1 MACIAIAS
9 AAASIAIAA
18 SAAEVKAPAGSPA
31 AVSSPVASPEVAA
44 DAAPAPAAAD
54 PEAEVRGMVAQVGR
68 AEAEVRESL
77 ARFDGWLEQGRAQFS
92 GADGVPDWRWQLL
105 QRVVARVRTLMDPAP
120 LATLQQDALASL
132 ERGEVEAA
140 RAQIVSTMRPFLDR
154 GEEASTLMN
163 YVPRRV
169 ATELA
174 IARLRALL
182 RGNGIDSPQL
192 PRIEQLQALLQA
204 RESRDDFA
212 MAAEIELNDLEGLV
226 RQAYDAGF
234 QAALAAARAR
244 PEGALAL
251 QPRGVRCPLASDTH
265 EPGDAPRL
273 DTTLSAPTRDY
284 YPRDALEQEIEGKV
298 ALSARIDPQGCVRA
312 AAVLVSS
319 GVPALDEAALRWVLE
334 GAVYTRSKPRP
345 GGQPAS
351 ASLSVNFKASD

>member
-1 MACIAIAS
+1 MI
-9 AAASIAIAA
+9 
-18 SAAEVKAPAGSPA
+18 
-31 AVSSPVASPEVAA
+31 
-44 DAAPAPAAAD
+44 
-54 PEAEVRGMVAQVGR
+54 AQVGR

-92 GADGVPDWRWQLL
+92 GADGAPDWRWQLL

-120 LATLQQDALASL
+120 LAALQQEALAKL
-132 ERGEVEAA
+132 ERRETAAA
-140 RAQIVSTMRPFLDR
+140 REQIVATMRPFLDR

-169 ATELA
+169 AAELA
-174 IARLRALL
+174 VARLRALL
-182 RGNGIDSPQL
+182 RGNDIDSPQL

-212 MAAEIELNDLEGLV
+212 MAAEIELGDLESLV

-244 PEGALAL
+244 PEGALTL
-251 QPRGVRCPLASDTH
+251 QPRNVRCPLAADTR
-265 EPGDAPRL
+265 EPGEAPRL

-284 YPRDALEQEIEGKV
+284 YPKDALEQEIEGKV

-312 AAVLVSS
+312 AGVLVSS
-319 GVPALDEAALRWVLE
+319 GVAMLDEAALRWVLE

-345 GGQPAS
+345 GGQPAVT
-351 ASLSVNFKASD
+351 SLSVNFKASD

>member
-54 PEAEVRGMVAQVGR
+54 PEAEVREMVAQVGR

-120 LATLQQDALASL
+120 L
-132 ERGEVEAA
+132 
-140 RAQIVSTMRPFLDR
+140 
-154 GEEASTLMN
+154 
-163 YVPRRV
+163 

-319 GVPALDEAALRWVLE
+319 GVPALDEAIRRVVQSQTPYQAF
-334 GAVYTRSKPRP
+334 PP
-345 GGQPAS
+345 
-351 ASLSVNFKASD
+351 SLAREYDVIEIRRTWLFDMAIRLY